1 MFVVATDDCDTHS
14 VTALACKS
22 LNLSQAL
29 HEKCLHLEL
38 SSSDEDDTLRN
49 LQVPIQNF
57 PPLSGGFTNC
67 FKKNCNLKCMFFA
80 YKKEIQL
87 MLFKLFIGI
96 KEINNIVLVFCRA
109 LDFSWTKMAV
119 VSVHLHQQ
127 HCLGFFSGC

>member
-1 MFVVATDDCDTHS
+1 MNNLISIVEALNSLFKRSENSYFIILCIIFVEFPRSVCLFVIAADDCDTHS

-57 PPLSGGFTNC
+57 PPSIGG
-67 FKKNCNLKCMFFA
+67 
-80 YKKEIQL
+80 
-87 MLFKLFIGI
+87 
-96 KEINNIVLVFCRA
+96 
-109 LDFSWTKMAV
+109 
-119 VSVHLHQQ
+119 
-127 HCLGFFSGC
+127 

>member
-1 MFVVATDDCDTHS
+1 MNNLISIVEALNSLFKRSENSYFIIFVEFPRSVCLFVIAADDCDTHS

-57 PPLSGGFTNC
+57 LP
-67 FKKNCNLKCMFFA
+67 
-80 YKKEIQL
+80 QL
-87 MLFKLFIGI
+87 EVKLI
-96 KEINNIVLVFCRA
+96 A
-109 LDFSWTKMAV
+109 
-119 VSVHLHQQ
+119 
-127 HCLGFFSGC
+127 

>member
-1 MFVVATDDCDTHS
+1 MEFPRSVCLFVIAADDCDTHS

-57 PPLSGGFTNC
+57 PPLLLN
-67 FKKNCNLKCMFFA
+67 KKIIIYSVFLHIT
-80 YKKEIQL
+80 KK
-87 MLFKLFIGI
+87 
-96 KEINNIVLVFCRA
+96 
-109 LDFSWTKMAV
+109 FS
-119 VSVHLHQQ
+119 
-127 HCLGFFSGC
+127 